1 MSQHLV
7 RFSKPKEDRSK
18 FVNDILAKSV
28 GKTEAQI
35 IKTAEKLGLKNPKGF
50 LRWETGE
57 GNGDFTFF
65 SFGSGQLTF
74 GPDNAETCLLVD
86 KLIELQVPMGN
97 LRKLGTIVGEW
108 HAGEKGQLVLGVGGR
123 KKLRELLLRK
133 LQ

>member
-1 MSQHLV
+1 M
-7 RFSKPKEDRSK
+7 
-18 FVNDILAKSV
+18 NDVLAKNV

-35 IKTAEKLGLKNPKGF
+35 IKTAEKLGLKTPKRF
-50 LRWETGE
+50 LRWATGE

-86 KLIELQVPMGN
+86 KLVELEVPMGN